1 MGVHALAYRRTQQIE
16 ERLADKRQRIV
27 KAVRR
32 VVGEVGFRDAQIAMV
47 AAAAGVA
54 TGTVYRY
61 FPSKADLISE
71 LIADVSRDELAAIRR
86 AADAAPGPSS
96 ALAAA
101 VTTVAVHVLSQRR
114 LAWGIL
120 AETVDVDV
128 STSRL
133 ASRREI
139 ASEIAARI
147 EAAVRA
153 GHLPAQDTALAAAAL
168 LGALHESLVGPLA
181 PENIEDPAKL
191 RDAVQTVTLLALRAV
206 GVMDARARGL
216 VVQAVLPAK
225 TLVGA

>member
-1 MGVHALAYRRTQQIE
+1 MPYRRTANVA
-16 ERLADKRQRIV
+16 RKLAARHDAILAAACEAAAEGGMA
-27 KAVRR
+27 AV
-32 VVGEVGFRDAQIAMV
+32 QIAPV
-47 AAAAGVA
+47 AARAGIA

-71 LIADVSRDELAAIRR
+71 LIAEVSRDELAAIRR

-101 VTTVAVHVLSQRR
+101 ISTVAVHVLSQRK

-120 AETVDVDV
+120 AEPVDVDV
-128 STSRL
+128 TASRL

-139 ASEIAARI
+139 AGEIAARI
-147 EAAVRA
+147 DAAVRA
-153 GHLPAQDTALAAAAL
+153 GHLPQQDTALAATAL

-181 PENIEDPAKL
+181 PDNLDDPARL
-191 RDAVQTVTLLALRAV
+191 RDTVQAVTLLALRAV

-216 VVQAVLPAK
+216 VVQATVPVK